1 MTFSCPLGLCCLR
14 SMWTGKSNLTC
25 AFRTKTGKLGKA
37 QELRRETP
45 ESDLGSEQPLK
56 LVILRLSWEGK
67 IEVNQIRGSE
77 GPSHGGRV
85 VGRLG
90 GRK

>member
-1 MTFSCPLGLCCLR
+1 
-14 SMWTGKSNLTC
+14 MWTGKSKVTC
-25 AFRTKTGKLGKA
+25 AFRTKAGKLGKA

-45 ESDLGSEQPLK
+45 GSDCGSEQPLK
-56 LVILRLSWEGK
+56 LVILRLSWEGET
-67 IEVNQIRGSE
+67 EVNQISGSE

>member
-1 MTFSCPLGLCCLR
+1 MHSELRHTF
-14 SMWTGKSNLTC
+14 
-25 AFRTKTGKLGKA
+25 GKA
-37 QELRRETP
+37 QALRREMP
-45 ESDLGSEQPLK
+45 ESDCGSEQPLK
-56 LVILRLSWEGK
+56 LVILRLSWEGGT
-67 IEVNQIRGSE
+67 EVSQIRGSE